1 MRALVTSLQE
11 VTISKKL
18 AVSINEQIRAKT
30 VRLISVD
37 GKQIGI
43 VSINEA
49 LLAARKNGLDLVEVA
64 PNADPPVCRIMDYG
78 KLRYESAKKGKTKS
92 RTSHLKEIKLRPL
105 TAEHDVGVK
114 IRNIRRFLTQGD
126 KVRVSMIFRG
136 RERSQTDLGL
146 NLLQEIIKKIEDIGV
161 VETLPK
167 MEGKDISMLIVPKQ
181 VTHHA

>member
-1 MRALVTSLQE
+1 V
-11 VTISKKL
+11 
-18 AVSINEQIRAKT
+18 NEQIRAKT

-43 VSINEA
+43 VSIDEA
-49 LLAARKNGLDLVEVA
+49 LLAASELDLDLVEVA
-64 PNADPPVCRIMDYG
+64 QDADPPVCRIMDYG
-78 KLRYESAKKGKTKS
+78 KLRYKTAKKGKGKT

-114 IRNIRRFLTQGD
+114 IRNIRRFLMNGD
-126 KVRVSMIFRG
+126 KVRVSMIFKG
-136 RERSQTDLGL
+136 REMIQTELGL

-161 VETLPK
+161 VEVVPK